1 MAEKEINEALFTL
14 RREVEQMEDNHPELK
29 DKLDA
34 LLTQL
39 EEKLETSEDTHQLH
53 LMDDFKEAVSKFE
66 VEHPTATG
74 VLSELMLTLS
84 NLGI

>member
-14 RREVEQMEDNHPELK
+14 RQEVEQMEGSHPELK

-39 EEKLETSEDTHQLH
+39 EEKLETTEHPQQLH
-53 LMDDFKEAVSKFE
+53 LMDDFKEAISKFE

>member
-14 RREVEQMEDNHPELK
+14 RREVEQIEDRHPELK

-39 EEKLETSEDTHQLH
+39 EEKLETTEDTHQLH
-53 LMDDFKEAVSKFE
+53 LMDDLKEAVSKFE

>member
-14 RREVEQMEDNHPELK
+14 RREVEQLEDSHPELK

-34 LLTQL
+34 LLGSL
-39 EEKLETSEDTHQLH
+39 EERLDVSENPHELH
-53 LMDDFKEAVSKFE
+53 LVEDFKAAVSQFE
-66 VEHPTATG
+66 VEHPTAAG
-74 VLSELMLTLS
+74 VLNELMITLG